1 MLKLNKNEISEAC
14 MKIKR
19 GFVLQQVSGSYVA
32 CATGKLT
39 RQFSGVV
46 RMNEV
51 GAFIWKLLSAN
62 VTESQIVDK
71 VVEAYNIEKEIAERD
86 VSAFL
91 ASLRSEGIL
100 EE

>member
-1 MLKLNKNEISEAC
+1 

-51 GAFIWKLLSAN
+51 GAFIWKLLAADT
-62 VTESQIVDK
+62 TEAMIVDK
-71 VVEAYNIEKEIAERD
+71 VAEAYNIEKEIAERD

-91 ASLRSEGIL
+91 GNLRKEGIL